1 MSFTDPKFFIFFP
14 IALAAVH
21 LIPRSRRYL
30 ALLALS
36 CIFYGWSDPKLLM
49 VILAVAAWTF
59 IGGLAISS
67 SKQAH
72 GDNGNT
78 GYSGRGVFWFFFIT
92 NILILV
98 FFKYG
103 SRILG
108 LLTGAAAGGTTAGGS
123 GLSEIGIVMPI
134 GLSFYIF
141 QSTSYLSEIYR
152 KGGKPEKN
160 FLRYAAF
167 VTFFPTVL
175 SGPIQKSDCLLP
187 QIKDPEEMDS
197 NDYICGFLL
206 FIWGI
211 FLKTILSSRLAAAVT
226 LVYGNVSEYSGMYC
240 LAAAFIFSFYIYVD
254 FSAYSDMAVGCAR
267 MLGFN
272 IAPNFRGPFLS
283 TSMSELWRRWHITLN
298 SWFIENVYI
307 PLGGSRH
314 GRARKYLNVMIVF
327 ILSGAWHD
335 ATAGYLVWGALNG
348 AIVVAEDAVRSTRKT
363 GRQIKA
369 DAAKQADNVASRVM
383 ADVNDVRKKNF
394 AIIWLRRLA
403 VFCIF
408 SFVFIF
414 FRMPTIADA
423 NSLIAKIFTI
433 RLNGIKDFM
442 PTGLFS
448 WNRNEMIITACVLL
462 LFIVVQYL
470 REIQTTKLVP
480 KKWIENDGKG
490 NSFFIKFRKVPVVL
504 QVVVLAVLVTSC
516 VFAYCGDTTQLNT
529 AFLYYN
535 F

>member
-1 MSFTDPKFFIFFP
+1 
-14 IALAAVH
+14 
-21 LIPRSRRYL
+21 
-30 ALLALS
+30 
-36 CIFYGWSDPKLLM
+36 
-49 VILAVAAWTF
+49 
-59 IGGLAISS
+59 
-67 SKQAH
+67 
-72 GDNGNT
+72 
-78 GYSGRGVFWFFFIT
+78 
-92 NILILV
+92 
-98 FFKYG
+98 
-103 SRILG
+103 
-108 LLTGAAAGGTTAGGS
+108 
-123 GLSEIGIVMPI
+123 
-134 GLSFYIF
+134 
-141 QSTSYLSEIYR
+141 
-152 KGGKPEKN
+152 
-160 FLRYAAF
+160 
-167 VTFFPTVL
+167 VL

-348 AIVVAEDAVRSTRKT
+348 AIVVAEDAVRS
-363 GRQIKA
+363 I
-369 DAAKQADNVASRVM
+369 
-383 ADVNDVRKKNF
+383 RKKNV

-414 FRMPTIADA
+414 FRMPTIAGA
-423 NSLIAKIFTI
+423 NSLIVKIFTI
-433 RLNGIKDFM
+433 RLNDIKDFM

-448 WNRNEMIITACVLL
+448 WNRNEMIITACMLL

-490 NSFFIKFRKVPVVL
+490 NSFFIKFRKVPALL
-504 QVVVLAVLVTSC
+504 QVIVLAVLVTAC